1 MEIRLLKLTLKNFQG
16 IPELAFEPN
25 GKNAIIRGDNGT
37 GKTTVNNA
45 WNWLLFGKDSQGKT
59 DFDLKPLDKD
69 NNPVH
74 NLETEVEGT
83 LLVDGEP
90 LTLRKV
96 FAEKWTRKRGQ
107 ATAEFTGHTTSHFI
121 NEVPVQAKD
130 YRAKIDELID
140 EELFKLLTSPSYFNE
155 QLHWTKRREIVLGVC
170 GDLADEEVIGA
181 NPKLKK
187 LGEILKDRKLDDYQ
201 AILAGKRKKINEELS
216 KIPVRIDEA
225 TMGLPDI
232 SGINPDAL
240 PADIEIIKKSISD
253 KQAELSRVENGGGGA
268 EKVKQLREV
277 EAELFKIRAEFG
289 ERINEQ
295 VLGEQKKIDELQ
307 EKKRELLPQCR
318 PEKVDALGMEGQVQS
333 LRDEWQK
340 VNAQEYDGSD
350 TCPTCGQDLPENM
363 VEEALANFNRQ
374 KAEKLEQITAEGKR
388 LKAELEKTKTE
399 NAERNTKASEAC
411 KRVRVIDE
419 QINNIN
425 AEIEGLKSR
434 HVFKNPEYAAKEK
447 EKAELEKD
455 ITTLRASC
463 VDMIQDIKND
473 LEAYETAQA
482 ALLESQQKVEA
493 HKNGKTR
500 IAELEAQQKQ
510 LAKEFEN
517 IEAETFLCEEFTRA
531 KVAMLDEKVNSKFKL
546 ARFKMFNQLVN
557 GGIEECCET
566 IYGGVPYGTGLNSGH
581 KIIVGLDIINTL
593 SDHYKFCAPI
603 WIDNRESV
611 TQLPEMKAQVI
622 GLEVSAEHKKLDVEV
637 CE

>member
-59 DFDLKPLDKD
+59 DFALKPLDKD
-69 NNPVH
+69 NNPIH

-83 LLVDGEP
+83 LLVDGGP

-121 NEVPVQAKD
+121 NGVPVQAKD
-130 YRAKIDELID
+130 YKAKIDELID
-140 EELFKLLTSPSYFNE
+140 EELFKLLTSPSCFNE
-155 QLHWTKRREIVLGVC
+155 QLHWTKRREIVLDAC
-170 GDLADEEVIGA
+170 GDLADEEVIA
-181 NPKLKK
+181 ASPKLKK

-201 AILAGKRKKINEELS
+201 AIMAGKRKKINEELS

-232 SGINPDAL
+232 GDIKPDSL
-240 PADIEIIKKSISD
+240 EADIGLVKKSISD
-253 KQAELSRVENGGGGA
+253 KQSELARIENGGEIA
-268 EKVKQLREV
+268 EKVKQLREA

-295 VLGEQKKIDELQ
+295 VLEEQKKIDELQ
-307 EKKRELLPQCR
+307 EKKRGLLPQCR
-318 PEKVDALGMEGQVQS
+318 PENVDTLGMEGQIQA

-340 VNAQEYDGSD
+340 VNAQECDGSD

-374 KAEKLEQITAEGKR
+374 KAEKLERITAEGKR
-388 LKAELEKTKTE
+388 QKDRLEEAKTE
-399 NAERNTKASEAC
+399 NAERSKKAEE
-411 KRVRVIDE
+411 VIG
-419 QINNIN
+419 QISGLEKQIG
-425 AEIEGLKSR
+425 EIHAKIDGLKNSF
-434 HVFKNPEYAAKEK
+434 VSDTPEYAAKAK
-447 EKAELEKD
+447 EKAEIEKAIADLKSGSQEIVGKLEAEIND
-455 ITTLRASC
+455 YETTLS
-463 VDMIQDIKND
+463 
-473 LEAYETAQA
+473 
-482 ALLESQQKVEA
+482 ALLESQQRVA
-493 HKNGKTR
+493 DHKRGQAR
-500 IAELEAQQKQ
+500 IAELETQQKQ

-517 IEAETFLCEEFTRA
+517 IEADTFLCEEFTRA
-531 KVAMLDEKVNSKFKL
+531 KVAMLDEKVNCEFKF

-557 GGIEECCET
+557 GGIGECCET

-593 SDHYKFCAPI
+593 SEHYNFCAPI